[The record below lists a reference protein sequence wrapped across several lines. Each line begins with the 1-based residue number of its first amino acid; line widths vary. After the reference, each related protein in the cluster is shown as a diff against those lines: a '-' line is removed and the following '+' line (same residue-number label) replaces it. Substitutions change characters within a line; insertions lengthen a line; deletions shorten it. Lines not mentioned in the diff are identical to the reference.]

1 MDQRPTPQDVHRLD
15 TRKYIVLLV
24 LALILVALLVA
35 REFVAAP
42 VI

>member
-1 MDQRPTPQDVHRLD
+1 MDHRPTPQDVHRLD

-35 REFVAAP
+35 REFATVP
-42 VI
+42 II